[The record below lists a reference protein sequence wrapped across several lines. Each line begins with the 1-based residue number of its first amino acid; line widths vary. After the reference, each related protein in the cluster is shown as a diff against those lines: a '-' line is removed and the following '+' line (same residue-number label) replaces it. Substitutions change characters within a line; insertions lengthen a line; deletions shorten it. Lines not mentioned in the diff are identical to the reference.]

1 VVIERLQIGA
11 FRNIEDA
18 RLEPVAGVNRLVG
31 PNGAGKTSVL
41 EAIHYLAS
49 GRSFRQVGPGGMR
62 REGAEEAVLFARVA
76 RREPHGAAGH
86 RLGVRLTR
94 GGRDLRMDGETVSG
108 FAALAG
114 VLKTIQYT
122 PEGHRL
128 ADGGPR
134 ERRRFL
140 DWGLFH
146 VEPAYLELAR
156 RYQRALQQRNR
167 WLKGRPTG
175 PDPWAGDLTAS
186 GEEVARYRRDY
197 VARLQ
202 GWAAE
207 LYGQLGGFGG
217 LGMRLDRGWPEGSEL
232 REALDRDRAREA
244 DTTRVGPHRADLILT
259 LDGAP
264 ARERA
269 SRGQQK
275 VVILA
280 LRLGQLALATEESGE
295 APVFLFDD
303 VASELDAER
312 RAAAMTILERYGEQV
327 FVTSTEEALCPLP
340 TAGTPAATFRV
351 QDGTIERSD

>member
-1 VVIERLQIGA
+1 MVIQRLQIGA
-11 FRNIEDA
+11 FRNIEGA
-18 RLEPVAGVNRLVG
+18 RVEPEAGLNRLIG

-49 GRSFRQVGPGGMR
+49 GRSFRQVGPAGMR
-62 REGAEEAVLFARVA
+62 REGSEEATLFAQVS
-76 RREPHGAAGH
+76 GGAGH
-86 RLGVRLTR
+86 RIGARLTR
-94 GGRDLRMDGETVSG
+94 GGRVLRLDGQTVSG

-114 VLKTIQYT
+114 VLKTIHYT

-146 VEPAYLELAR
+146 VEPPYLELAR
-156 RYQRALQQRNR
+156 RYQRALHQRNR
-167 WLKGRPTG
+167 WLKSRPSG
-175 PDPWAGDLTAS
+175 PDPWAADLAAS
-186 GEEVARYRRDY
+186 GEEMAARRAGY
-197 VARLQ
+197 VTRLE
-202 GWAAE
+202 GWAASLFGE
-207 LYGQLGGFGG
+207 LGGFGG
-217 LGMRLDRGWPEGSEL
+217 LGMRLERGWPEAVEL
-232 REALDRDRAREA
+232 REALERDRAREA
-244 DTTRVGPHRADLILT
+244 DTTRVGPHRADLVLT

-275 VVILA
+275 VVVLA
-280 LRLGQLALATEESGE
+280 LRLAQLALATEETGE

-303 VASELDAER
+303 VASELDAQR
-312 RAAAMTILERYGEQV
+312 RTAAMALLERFGEQV

-340 TAGTPAATFRV
+340 AAGTPAATFRV
-351 QDGTIERSD
+351 RDGTIERSD

>member
-1 VVIERLQIGA
+1 MVIQRLQIGD
-11 FRNIEDA
+11 FRNIQTA
-18 RLEPVAGVNRLVG
+18 RMEPAPGLNRLVG

-49 GRSFRQVGPGGMR
+49 GRSFRQGGLRGLR
-62 REGAEEAVLFARVA
+62 REGAEETTLFAQVNGR
-76 RREPHGAAGH
+76 AGH
-86 RLGVRLTR
+86 RLGVRLAQ
-94 GGRDLRMDGETVSG
+94 GGREVRLDGSTVSG

-114 VLKTIQYT
+114 VLKTVHYT

-134 ERRRFL
+134 ERRQFL

-146 VEPAYLELAR
+146 VEPDYLEVAR
-156 RYQRALQQRNR
+156 RYRRALQQRNR
-167 WLKGRPTG
+167 WLKGRPAG
-175 PDPWAGDLTAS
+175 ADPWAVELAAT
-186 GEEVARYRRDY
+186 GEEMTRRRGAY
-197 VARLQ
+197 VERLEQ
-202 GWAAE
+202 RAAALFQE
-207 LYGQLGGFGG
+207 LGGFGDLAMG
-217 LGMRLDRGWPEGSEL
+217 LERGWPEGL
-232 REALDRDRAREA
+232 DLGQALERDRRRDA
-244 DTTRVGPHRADLILT
+244 DTTRVGPHRGDLVLT

-275 VVILA
+275 AVILA
-280 LRLGQLALATEESGE
+280 LRLAQLALVTEETGE

-303 VASELDAER
+303 VASELDSDR
-312 RAAAMTILERYGEQV
+312 RAATMDILERFGEQV

-351 QDGTIERSD
+351 REGSIERSD